1 MYKVSSHGIEEIG
14 ILINNVLV
22 VEKELV
28 WLQQLLLFHHQ
39 LVRVFIVLH
48 DLVILHVVVGDGLS
62 AKHNQGVL
70 VDHVKPH

>member
-28 WLQQLLLFHHQ
+28 WLQ
-39 LVRVFIVLH
+39 
-48 DLVILHVVVGDGLS
+48 
-62 AKHNQGVL
+62 
-70 VDHVKPH
+70 

>member
-28 WLQQLLLFHHQ
+28 WLQQLLLLHHQ

-70 VDHVKPH
+70 VDHVKSH

>member
-28 WLQQLLLFHHQ
+28 WLQQLLLLHHQ

-62 AKHNQGVL
+62 AKHNQGIL
-70 VDHVKPH
+70 VNHVKSH

>member
-1 MYKVSSHGIEEIG
+1 MYKVSSHGIKEIG

-28 WLQQLLLFHHQ
+28 WLQQLLLLHHQ
-39 LVRVFIVLH
+39 LIRVFIVLH